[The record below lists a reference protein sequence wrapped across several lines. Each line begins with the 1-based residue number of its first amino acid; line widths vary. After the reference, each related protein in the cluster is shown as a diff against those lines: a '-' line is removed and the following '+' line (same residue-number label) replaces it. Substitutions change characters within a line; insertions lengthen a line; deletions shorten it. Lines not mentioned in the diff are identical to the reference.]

1 MAFTIASGEAKRKD
15 LIAFYI
21 TDPTKAAAL
30 TFAAED
36 LEPIGKGIEAM
47 PIQMNAQSEEGQDV
61 LGNSYHDVTGYQPT
75 MQVTPIKQNGDSKL
89 ATWVDT
95 AVEEEYTLDQLVI
108 PILIVKKYKTEGSDN
123 AVSYRAWVQDCTVD
137 LKSFA
142 DGLRGVAASM
152 TLNFTGERKLGKVAA
167 STMAFTADT

>member
-1 MAFTIASGEAKRKD
+1 MAFVIASGEAKRKD
-15 LIAFYI
+15 LVAFYI
-21 TDPTKAAAL
+21 TDAEKAAAL
-30 TFAAED
+30 SFTVDD
-36 LEPIGKGIEAM
+36 LEPIGKGIEDM
-47 PIQMNAQSEEGQDV
+47 PITMNAQSEEGQDV

-108 PILIVKKYKTEGSDN
+108 PILVVKKYKTEGS
-123 AVSYRAWVQDCTVD
+123 AETLAYRAWVQDCTVD
-137 LKSFA
+137 LESFA

-152 TLNFTGERKLGKVAA
+152 TLNFTGERKLGKVLA